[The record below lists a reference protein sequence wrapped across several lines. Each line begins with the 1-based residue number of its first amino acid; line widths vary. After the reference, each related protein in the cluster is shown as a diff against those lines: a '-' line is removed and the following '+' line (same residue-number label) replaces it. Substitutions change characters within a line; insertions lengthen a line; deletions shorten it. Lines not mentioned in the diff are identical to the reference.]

1 MLWKPK
7 HMSIETERRLAIL
20 DERVSNMDKRLVIIE
35 TAVTGWGDRLEKRIS
50 DSLHPIQVSMDKM
63 AKTLER
69 IEGEQQRQDG
79 GRSVSRWILGTIIAI
94 AAAIAEWFAHIN
106 FSSK

>member
-1 MLWKPK
+1 MFGKSK
-7 HMSIETERRLAIL
+7 YMSLETESRLATL
-20 DERVSNMDKRLVIIE
+20 NERVNNIDKRLVIIE
-35 TAVTGWGDRLEKRIS
+35 TTAAGWGDRLEKRIS

-79 GRSVSRWILGTIIAI
+79 GRSVSRWIVATLIAI
-94 AAAIAEWFAHIN
+94 AAALAEWIAHIDFGN
-106 FSSK
+106 K